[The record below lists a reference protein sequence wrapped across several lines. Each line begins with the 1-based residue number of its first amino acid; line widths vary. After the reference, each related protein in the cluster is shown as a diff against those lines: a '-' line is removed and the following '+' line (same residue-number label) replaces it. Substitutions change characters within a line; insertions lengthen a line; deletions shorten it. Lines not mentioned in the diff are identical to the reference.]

1 MTSANIE
8 VARRWFE
15 ELWNEG
21 RAELIPEL
29 LAPDAPIYDVGAPGE
44 VRRGPEG
51 FRPVYEKLRGA
62 FPDIHF
68 TIEEIIGERDIV
80 ALRWTARATHRGP
93 HLGFAAT
100 EASVTMGGM
109 GFARVCDG
117 KVVEAWNNWDMMGLL
132 QQLGQIQQPAV
143 VPGDGSG

>member
-1 MTSANIE
+1 MTATPVE

-15 ELWNEG
+15 EVWNQG

-29 LAPDAPIYDVGAPGE
+29 LAADAPIHDVGAPGD

-51 FRPVYEKLRGA
+51 FRPTYEKLRGA
-62 FPDIHF
+62 FPDIQF

-80 ALRWTARATHRGP
+80 ALRWTARMTHRGP
-93 HLGFAAT
+93 HLGIAPT
-100 EASVTMGGM
+100 DTQVSVSGM
-109 GFARVCDG
+109 GFARVRDG

-132 QQLGQIQQPAV
+132 QQLGQISQPSV
-143 VPGDGSG
+143 VPDDGSG

>member
-1 MTSANIE
+1 MTSSNIH

-15 ELWNEG
+15 EMWNQG

-29 LAPDAPIYDVGAPGE
+29 LAPDAPIYDVGAPGD

-68 TIEEIIGERDIV
+68 TIEEAIGERDLV

-93 HLGFAAT
+93 QLGFAPT
-100 EASVTMGGM
+100 NSPMTVGGM
-109 GFARVCDG
+109 GFARVRDG
-117 KVVEAWNNWDMMGLL
+117 KVVEAWNTWDMMGLL
-132 QQLGQIQQPAV
+132 QQLGRVSQPSV
-143 VPGDGSG
+143 VPDDDSG